1 MSQKTFNRRKGVLF
15 AEQKEKKEKER
26 RIMPKGFEK
35 CVKAGGK
42 VVTKRMGDGKYIHL
56 CKDKNGRWHP
66 GEVKVRKKV
75 TK

>member
-1 MSQKTFNRRKGVLF
+1 
-15 AEQKEKKEKER
+15 
-26 RIMPKGFEK
+26 MPRAFLA

-42 VVTKRMGDGKYIHL
+42 VVTKRMGGGKYIHL
-56 CKDKNGRWHP
+56 CKDKQGHWHP